1 MSIWNRF
8 SWAKLGPTR
17 NNIPYDKE
25 IQSLLLDI
33 EEEKEE
39 QAAEEKAEDEAIFLA
54 ILQDGYFEDR
64 ASSSK
69 EDMGNEWEEEVTKQS
84 YWDDTFYDPGN

>member
-1 MSIWNRF
+1 M
-8 SWAKLGPTR
+8 
-17 NNIPYDKE
+17 PYDKE

-39 QAAEEKAEDEAIFLA
+39 QAAEEKAEDEAMAIFFDA
-54 ILQDGYFEDR
+54 YFRE
-64 ASSSK
+64 SLSK

-84 YWDDTFYDPGN
+84 YWDDTYYDAGN